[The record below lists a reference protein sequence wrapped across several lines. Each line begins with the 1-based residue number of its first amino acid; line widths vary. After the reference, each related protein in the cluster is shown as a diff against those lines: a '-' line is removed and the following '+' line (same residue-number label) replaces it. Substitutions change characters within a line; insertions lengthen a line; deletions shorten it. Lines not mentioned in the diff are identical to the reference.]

1 MHPPGTAG
9 LLLRQGKKSDVRK
22 LRSGKVRKERQ
33 EVKKSFEKLMD
44 HRMERMGKTKRV
56 RP

>member
-44 HRMERMGKTKRV
+44 NRMERMGKTKRV